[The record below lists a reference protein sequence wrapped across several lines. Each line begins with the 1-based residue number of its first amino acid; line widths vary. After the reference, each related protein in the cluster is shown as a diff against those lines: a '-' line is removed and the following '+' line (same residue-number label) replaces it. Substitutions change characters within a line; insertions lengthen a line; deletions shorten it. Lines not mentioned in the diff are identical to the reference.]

1 MRCYLEGI
9 ITPTNVNQKKKKM
22 PLPKVKC
29 HIKKFYMYE
38 RKRNMY
44 QKNIKKFYT

>member
-38 RKRNMY
+38 RDIHPGIGY
-44 QKNIKKFYT
+44 CSG